1 MCVSEWKR
9 EERGVSGWHLS
20 AAGGFAYTCCVSF
33 GGGGYWK
40 KCGEDVLR
48 CRCFCLHIMTQTFGH
63 RVLKEVSTI
72 LFSQSFFFP

>member
-1 MCVSEWKR
+1 MDGTSVQLVALPTHAVC
-9 EERGVSGWHLS
+9 LL
-20 AAGGFAYTCCVSF
+20 